1 MQNPRTTQ
9 IVQHQAGILSE
20 YGASTSVLLGGIGKL
35 LLTVFVSLWRSHYY
49 MHCNYTSWDLSY
61 WNTGLCKCSVIL
73 QYPSSIDKLQVIHSF
88 WSYILILRPPSED
101 ELLERGDCG
110 GGVVLG
116 GPDVRAVEEPKPD
129 LDRLLP
135 AGHLLPARSPPAGRP
150 TSSSQDPRSPGS
162 EAHSSKEAA
171 KKSTETREGEILTT
185 NSCFRVG

>member
-1 MQNPRTTQ
+1 MSTKCKRNNTRSRNLMTRR
-9 IVQHQAGILSE
+9 IL
-20 YGASTSVLLGGIGKL
+20 LRLKL
-35 LLTVFVSLWRSHYY
+35 LKHPYLASRSRRSTCGRYQSIGLT
-49 MHCNYTSWDLSY
+49 
-61 WNTGLCKCSVIL
+61 
-73 QYPSSIDKLQVIHSF
+73 
-88 WSYILILRPPSED
+88 LRPPSED

-162 EAHSSKEAA
+162 EAHSSKEATK

>member
-1 MQNPRTTQ
+1 MSTKCKRSNTRSRNLMTRR
-9 IVQHQAGILSE
+9 IL
-20 YGASTSVLLGGIGKL
+20 LRLKL
-35 LLTVFVSLWRSHYY
+35 LKHPYLVSRSRRSTCWRYQSIGLT
-49 MHCNYTSWDLSY
+49 
-61 WNTGLCKCSVIL
+61 
-73 QYPSSIDKLQVIHSF
+73 
-88 WSYILILRPPSED
+88 LRPPSED